1 MECGELSRD
10 SLSQASGYSSNRLLN
25 LAKSSSDSASALNV
39 GSIFKATIASSSMI
53 FFNELRTVLRRCENA
68 WVALVQN
75 LSALCDGFIYTGR
88 NPNQAAICK
97 P

>member
-1 MECGELSRD
+1 
-10 SLSQASGYSSNRLLN
+10 
-25 LAKSSSDSASALNV
+25 
-39 GSIFKATIASSSMI
+39 MI